1 MIDAT
6 GDSFGTAL
14 LLTLLV
20 TALVGVIA
28 WFALGLLRRVLQV
41 RPGTAPSVRHR
52 PAGRLK
58 VAQSVALGTRERVV
72 LLVDDERE
80 YLLGVAAGSVRLLE
94 SRAREAAESTPEEDI
109 GTSPRKSVD
118 EEPTIR

>member
-14 LLTLLV
+14 LLTVLV
-20 TALVGVIA
+20 TALVGALA

-94 SRAREAAESTPEEDI
+94 SRARESVQPAAEDTFES
-109 GTSPRKSVD
+109 SPD
-118 EEPTIR
+118 QAPTGAPTIR